1 MLNKLRA
8 KFVLIAMSLVTLVLL
23 CVFAAVV
30 VTTARQQERESLA
43 AMENALQWH
52 SYRPSILEFKL
63 QSERKYVGRDL
74 IIPAFCVTVSQSGKV
89 LFVASGSDVS
99 VSSKVLNQAVSL
111 ALESGS
117 VVGTLPELGLRYLI
131 GEHSGSSMR
140 IVFCDQQWEHA
151 ALLRLSLTF
160 FLVGLCALVPLFFIS
175 IFLSRLAMR
184 PVERAWAQQQQFVAD
199 ASHELKTPLTVI
211 LANTGIVLARPTETV
226 ASQKKWLTYIQ
237 EEASHMKDL
246 VEDLLFLAKHDDPK
260 RTSNLVLVNLSD
272 VVTGCLLR
280 FETVAFEQHV
290 KLESQIQPDL
300 LLLGDPSGLD
310 RLSGILLDNAIKYA
324 GSGGQVSL
332 SLQKSQDKL
341 VLRVHN
347 TGAPIAPEHL
357 SHIFERF
364 YRAESSRSR
373 QFGGY
378 GLGLAIARSI
388 VLAHGGHLSATSTAE
403 QGTFFTAA
411 FPFK

>member
-1 MLNKLRA
+1 
-8 KFVLIAMSLVTLVLL
+8 
-23 CVFAAVV
+23 
-30 VTTARQQERESLA
+30 
-43 AMENALQWH
+43 
-52 SYRPSILEFKL
+52 
-63 QSERKYVGRDL
+63 
-74 IIPAFCVTVSQSGKV
+74 
-89 LFVASGSDVS
+89 
-99 VSSKVLNQAVSL
+99 
-111 ALESGS
+111 
-117 VVGTLPELGLRYLI
+117 
-131 GEHSGSSMR
+131 
-140 IVFCDQQWEHA
+140 
-151 ALLRLSLTF
+151 
-160 FLVGLCALVPLFFIS
+160 
-175 IFLSRLAMR
+175 MR

>member
-8 KFVLIAMSLVTLVLL
+8 KFVLITMSLVTLVLL

-30 VTTARQQERESLA
+30 VTTARQQERESIA

-52 SYRPSILEFKL
+52 SYRPSIFEFKL

-74 IIPAFCVTVSQSGKV
+74 IIPAFCVTVSKSGKV

-151 ALLRLSLTF
+151 ALLRLSLTS
-160 FLVGLCALVPLFFIS
+160 FLVGLCALIPLFFIS

-211 LANTGIVLARPTETV
+211 LANTGIVLARPAETV

-237 EEASHMKDL
+237 EEASNMKGL

-260 RTSNLVLVNLSD
+260 RASNLVLVNLSD

-300 LLLGDPSGLD
+300 FLLGDPSGLD

-347 TGAPIAPEHL
+347 TGAPIPPEHL

-388 VLAHGGHLSATSTAE
+388 VLAHSGHLSATSTAE
-403 QGTFFTAA
+403 PGTFFTAA